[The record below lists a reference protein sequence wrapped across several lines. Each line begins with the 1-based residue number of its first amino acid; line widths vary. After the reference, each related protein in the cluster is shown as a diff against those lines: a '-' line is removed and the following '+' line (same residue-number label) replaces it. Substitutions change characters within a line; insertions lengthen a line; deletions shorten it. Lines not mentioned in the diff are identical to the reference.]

1 MKTKS
6 QRITISLPNYLYD
19 RLKKRVP
26 NRQVSRF
33 ISEAVSEKLPVVL
46 QTAEEDPVEA
56 FLEMG
61 KHFKKLPLSQILKN
75 IRRGR
80 T

>member
-1 MKTKS
+1 MKSKC
-6 QRITISLPNYLYD
+6 QRITISLPNYLYQ

-26 NRQVSRF
+26 ARQVSRF
-33 ISEAVSEKLPVVL
+33 VGEALSEKLPVVPE
-46 QTAEEDPVEA
+46 TAEEDPVEA